1 MAHKNVLIKFSESH
15 GIETRDRQTLND
27 VSDRIQTFIGNVI
40 HHNNLAINQTA
51 SNCLEE
57 AAKATTISI
66 NLQYNGNFECCFSH
80 KRKEN
85 AEVTFRRVAT
95 LSSSNIQLITT
106 TFIARHRYVN
116 LLQALV
122 FLSNWKSYLNHS
134 PLLIRKKVNSTALY
148 IARFVHKVNRLD

>member
-1 MAHKNVLIKFSESH
+1 MSNKTVLIKFSESN
-15 GIETRDRQTLND
+15 GVETQDATTINN
-27 VSDRIQTFIGNVI
+27 VSDRIQTFIHNVV
-40 HHNNLAINQTA
+40 HHTTLAVNQTA

-57 AAKATTISI
+57 ASKATTISM

-85 AEVTFRRVAT
+85 TEVTFRRVAT
-95 LSSSNIQLITT
+95 PSSSNIQLITT
-106 TFIARHRYVN
+106 TFIVRHRYVN

-134 PLLIRKKVNSTALY
+134 PSLIRKKVNSTALY
-148 IARFVHKVNRLD
+148 IARFIHKVNRLD